1 MPEILSKD
9 EAKRIKIDFRASVA
23 SSATRPQVFFVG
35 MRRSQAIQQVLP
47 KLRKKTVFP
56 QRTYGKPART
66 RILVQA
72 RFGNNGLISD
82 RPDRHE
88 PGEIVISPSTARIEN
103 PSSDQCTKISS
114 LGLQRIAWLRSV

>member
-1 MPEILSKD
+1 M
-9 EAKRIKIDFRASVA
+9 
-23 SSATRPQVFFVG
+23 VFFVG
-35 MRRSQAIQQVLP
+35 MRRSQAEQQVLP
-47 KLRKKTVFP
+47 KLRTKTVFP

-103 PSSDQCTKISS
+103 QAATNAQKISPES
-114 LGLQRIAWLRSV
+114 GSFPYRSVRETA